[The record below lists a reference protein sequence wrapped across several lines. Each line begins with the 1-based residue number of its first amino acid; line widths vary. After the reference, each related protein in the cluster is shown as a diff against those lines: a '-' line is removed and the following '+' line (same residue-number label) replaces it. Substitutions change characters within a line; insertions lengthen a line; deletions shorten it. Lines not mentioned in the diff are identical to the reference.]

1 MKNKSDI
8 QCGRRSETRQF
19 DRPVQMTGRI
29 ARIVKVAPQFTFR
42 SQDPS
47 APKKKKS
54 DRKTQWRPE
63 QMLEPRGT
71 TLTSRPAK
79 FPVGSDAFTCNGRF
93 PINRLQAPINRTGR
107 MMMTSSAAQFHPFT
121 NSNLPPRY
129 SSGAERCGKKKTPQS
144 QTTKKWTTPVQIR
157 LLPLYSVS
165 SRTHRRLQFSGG

>member
-1 MKNKSDI
+1 MRQKIRNATI
-8 QCGRRSETRQF
+8 RSASANDRTNCSHRQSCASIYF
-19 DRPVQMTGRI
+19 T
-29 ARIVKVAPQFTFR
+29 VAG
-42 SQDPS
+42 SVG
-47 APKKKKS
+47 AKKKKS

-63 QMLEPRGT
+63 QMLDPRGT

-79 FPVGSDAFTCNGRF
+79 FPVGSYAFTCNGRF
-93 PINRLQAPINRTGR
+93 PINRLQPPINRTGR